1 MKRTFDLFVSLIA
14 LLALSLPF
22 VIIAIIIKVASPGPV
37 FYRATRVGKH
47 GKLFHLYKFRS
58 MNVGAENK
66 GPKITSQGDSRVTGV
81 GRWLRKL
88 KLDEFPQLVNVIKG
102 EMSLVGPRPEDPY
115 YIAYYSEEQ
124 MRVLSVLPGITS
136 AASLN
141 YRNEEQVLSGENW
154 EEKYL
159 NHYLPDKLLIELEYL
174 QKRSLLTDLK
184 IIWKTFLTLFR
195 RDYF

>member
-1 MKRTFDLFVSLIA
+1 
-14 LLALSLPF
+14 
-22 VIIAIIIKVASPGPV
+22 
-37 FYRATRVGKH
+37 
-47 GKLFHLYKFRS
+47 

-195 RDYF
+195 RDYL